1 MKSKVSMVQIDLT
14 LQQLQVKIS
23 LSEQSESLP
32 GKDVKSGSPTDDDF
46 QPAKKRFRT
55 PGNNQV
61 IKFLFTYLEY
71 LKRLAKFRF
80 KAGLNEGL
88 YKQFNETRQ

>member
-1 MKSKVSMVQIDLT
+1 MSKFLSQSKVSHFLGKMLSLEAQLMMIFNQPRSASG
-14 LQQLQVKIS
+14 LQGITRWLK
-23 LSEQSESLP
+23 L
-32 GKDVKSGSPTDDDF
+32 
-46 QPAKKRFRT
+46 
-55 PGNNQV
+55 
-61 IKFLFTYLEY
+61 LFTYLEY

>member
-1 MKSKVSMVQIDLT
+1 MKSKVSMVQIDLI
-14 LQQLQVKIS
+14 LQQLYVLIS

-32 GKDVKSGSPTDDDF
+32 GKDINSGSPTDDDF

-61 IKFLFTYLEY
+61 IKTLIYLFGI
-71 LKRLAKFRF
+71 F
-80 KAGLNEGL
+80 KKVG
-88 YKQFNETRQ
+88 QVQI

>member
-1 MKSKVSMVQIDLT
+1 MSKFLSQSKVSHFLGKMLSLEAQLMMIFNQPRSALG
-14 LQQLQVKIS
+14 LQGITRWL
-23 LSEQSESLP
+23 
-32 GKDVKSGSPTDDDF
+32 
-46 QPAKKRFRT
+46 
-55 PGNNQV
+55 
-61 IKFLFTYLEY
+61 KFLFTYLEY